1 VIEQVL
7 NYRANSQAAQKGRRK
22 VYLSMT
28 LFWIGTCLYLWFATR
43 VTSAVIGWGLIGVL
57 VLVILRYSETGP
69 RKILARAIREGK
81 NRSLFEPIT
90 LRIEPDAIAYE
101 SVSGAGRT
109 KWAYLERVQRTDGH
123 LFLYHNVITAWT
135 VPKEGV
141 LSGDFDAFAA
151 QVEAHFRAAVDE
163 AERSANLAAA
173 QSSSELRPVN

>member
-7 NYRANSQAAQKGRRK
+7 NYRANSQAVQKGRRK
-22 VYLSMT
+22 VYLTLT

-57 VLVILRYSETGP
+57 VLVTLRYSETGP
-69 RKILARAIREGK
+69 RKIVARAIREGK

-101 SVSGAGRT
+101 SASGAGRI

-151 QVEAHFRAAVDE
+151 QAETHFRTAE
-163 AERSANLAAA
+163 AERSANSAAA
-173 QSSSELRPVN
+173 QSSSDLRLVN

>member
-1 VIEQVL
+1 MIEQVL
-7 NYRANSQAAQKGRRK
+7 NYRANSQAVQKGRRK
-22 VYLSMT
+22 VYLTLT

-57 VLVILRYSETGP
+57 VLVTLRYSETGP
-69 RKILARAIREGK
+69 RKIVARAIREGK

-101 SVSGAGRT
+101 SASGAGRI

-151 QVEAHFRAAVDE
+151 QAETHFRTAE
-163 AERSANLAAA
+163 AERSANSAAA
-173 QSSSELRPVN
+173 QSSSDLRLVN